1 MRRGEVF
8 DRLAELTRRQLGLV
22 TRAQAGRVG
31 VPDRELLRYLCA
43 RDLERVAHGVYRFRR
58 DLDDLHQP
66 LWAAWLQLDPARTA
80 AERVAGPGVPDA
92 IVSHESA
99 ADIYWIGNLYAD
111 IHTFTVSEPRTSGRR
126 DVRLVAA
133 PLQPDE
139 WEVVDGLPLTRP
151 QRIVA
156 DLLTDGRDGGHVASV
171 ALHAL
176 RQGQV
181 TEAELVAAL
190 APFSEGFGLPPD
202 DGADLL
208 YVLGATEAAEFQ
220 TPGS

>member
-126 DVRLVAA
+126 DVRLVAS
-133 PLQPDE
+133 
-139 WEVVDGLPLTRP
+139 
-151 QRIVA
+151 
-156 DLLTDGRDGGHVASV
+156 GRSSTACRSHGPSGSWPTCSPTEGTAATWPAS
-171 ALHAL
+171 
-176 RQGQV
+176 
-181 TEAELVAAL
+181 
-190 APFSEGFGLPPD
+190 PS
-202 DGADLL
+202 
-208 YVLGATEAAEFQ
+208 
-220 TPGS
+220 TPSARGR

>member
-8 DRLAELTRRQLGLV
+8 DRLAKLTRRQLGLV
-22 TRAQAGRVG
+22 TRAQAGHAG

-43 RDLERVAHGVYRFRR
+43 RDLERVAHRVYRFRR

-66 LWAAWLQLDPARTA
+66 LWAAWLQLDPASTA

-92 IVSHESA
+92 VVSHESA
-99 ADIYWIGNLYAD
+99 ADLYWIGNLYAD
-111 IHTFTVSEPRTSGRR
+111 IHTFTVSEPRTSSRG

-133 PLQPDE
+133 PLGPDE
-139 WEVVDGLPLTRP
+139 WEVVDGLPVTRP

-156 DLLTDGRDGGHVASV
+156 DLLKDSHDGSHVGTV
-171 ALHAL
+171 ALDAL

-190 APFSEGFGLPPD
+190 APFAESFGCPSN
-202 DGADLL
+202 DGAELL
-208 YVLGATEAAEFQ
+208 YVLRATEAAEFQ
-220 TPGS
+220 APRS

>member
-1 MRRGEVF
+1 MRRREVF

-22 TRAQAGRVG
+22 TRAQAGRAG

-43 RDLERVAHGVYRFRR
+43 RDLQRVAHGVYRFRR

-92 IVSHESA
+92 VVSHESA

-111 IHTFTVSEPRTSGRR
+111 IHTFTVAEPKTTSRR

-133 PLQPDE
+133 PLRPDE

-151 QRIVA
+151 HRIVA
-156 DLLTDGRDGGHVASV
+156 DLLNDAHDGSHVGTV
-171 ALHAL
+171 ALDAL

-190 APFSEGFGLPPD
+190 APFAEGFGCAPN

-208 YVLGATEAAEFQ
+208 YVMRATEAAEFQ
-220 TPGS
+220 TPGP